1 MFKNSC
7 LKMLAMK
14 GYFRLPK
21 KISIAIAFTLVSC
34 GSNSLNTGNLSAD
47 YITNAGELTITAERD
62 SAIAASQP
70 PKITSNIPV
79 GDNVTATCTTE
90 GWGESE
96 VRQLTDT
103 LGLDLSGSN
112 LYPGALLQGKA
123 FELGNFVPITI
134 PRAPGTI
141 YMTGLVL
148 ENDANYFI
156 RDVDMSA
163 SGVNQAISQL
173 ITDNKIQGTTA
184 KIGYAQSQAH
194 SYENMLFELG
204 IDGRY
209 ASNTMASDLKI
220 DSKSARNYS
229 FVKFTQTYYDMIFD
243 DSTLAVATDVFRDGE
258 KFADP
263 EGQIAPGNPP
273 LYVSK
278 VSYGRMV
285 FFVAESTHDAL
296 EVEVAL
302 RAAVQGGAG
311 DLKVDSG
318 LTYQQVLERSKI
330 YYYVIG
336 GSAELALKPIEE
348 TSQEGMF
355 NAVKGFIAD
364 RNAANFSAASPGE
377 PIAYTLKYLKNRT
390 PAAMSYSVNYDK
402 KNCEFA
408 RKKPPAPKK
417 PRYYL
422 EVENLDSGEVTVLI
436 NGDRCGQKT
445 KKSRQYDIYRCLK
458 KNQSND
464 LKVKFNTS
472 LGCNKTSIVWYIHAN
487 RNYTPIWPTKSNGD
501 LVSSAQIKNKVKCDD
516 FYWTTTINTATSSFS
531 NYDFID

>member
-1 MFKNSC
+1 MGSFFSSCKNLSIC
-7 LKMLAMK
+7 
-14 GYFRLPK
+14 
-21 KISIAIAFTLVSC
+21 IAIGFILTSC
-34 GSNSLNTGNLSAD
+34 GSSDRNIGKLSAE
-47 YITNAGELTITAERD
+47 YITNAGELTVREEIDRPLDTSPSPEV
-62 SAIAASQP
+62 
-70 PKITSNIPV
+70 KSNIPV
-79 GDNVTATCTTE
+79 GKNITATCTTQ

-123 FELGNFVPITI
+123 FERGDFVPITI
-134 PRAPGTI
+134 PRALGTI

-148 ENDANYFI
+148 DRGANYFT

-163 SGVNQAISQL
+163 AGVNQAISQL
-173 ITDNKIQGTTA
+173 IADNEIKGTTA
-184 KIGYAQSQAH
+184 KIGYTQSQAY
-194 SYENMLFELG
+194 SYESMLFELG

-209 ASNTMASDLKI
+209 ASKSMALDLNI

-243 DSTLAVATDVFRDGE
+243 DSTLTDVFRDG
-258 KFADP
+258 KNFVDP

-302 RAAVQGGAG
+302 RAAVQGGAA

-330 YYYVIG
+330 YYYVVG
-336 GSAELALKPIEE
+336 GSAELALKPIRE
-348 TSQEGMF
+348 TNKEGMF

-364 RNAANFSAASPGE
+364 RNAANFSASSPGA
-377 PIAYTLKYLKNRT
+377 PISYTLKYLKNRT
-390 PAAMSYSVNYDK
+390 PAAMSYTVNYDK
-402 KNCEFA
+402 KNCKFA
-408 RKKPPAPKK
+408 RKKPPVPKK

-422 EVENLDSGEVTVLI
+422 EVENVDSGEITILI
-436 NGDRCGQKT
+436 NGTQCGKKT
-445 KKSRQYDIYRCLK
+445 KKARQYDIYRCLK

-472 LGCNKTSIVWYIHAN
+472 FGCNKTSIAWYIHAD
-487 RNYTPIWPTKSNGD
+487 RNFVPVWPIKANGD
-501 LVSSAQIKNKVKCDD
+501 IVPSAKIGNKVKCDD
-516 FYWTTTINTATSSFS
+516 FYWTSTINTATSSFS